1 MKWRNYIVS
10 EKKTFKEISQTDYE
24 NDIKTKEGGTDKKTG
39 DKIYLKYLSW
49 AAAHKVMKI
58 IDPDA
63 EIIEHEFEHYR
74 VLSGQ
79 QQDFLI
85 TELKPYRQT
94 GDGYMVKVSVILFG
108 KKETENYAII
118 NFRGQP
124 VLKPT
129 STDIN
134 KALKRA
140 FVKALAKHGVALYL
154 YEGEDIPDQPKIDV
168 KELEKLDK
176 LLAELD
182 EFTGKE
188 NKNTLINTVNKYTK
202 QDNRLGKKI
211 KELNE
216 MTYDQSGLFKIAVNK
231 IKQEFEKNLNN
242 KK

>member
-1 MKWRNYIVS
+1 MVV
-10 EKKTFKEISQTDYE
+10 EKKTFEEISQMDFE
-24 NDIKTKEGGTDKKTG
+24 SDIKTKEGGTDKKTG
-39 DKIYLKYLSW
+39 EKIYLKYLSW

-58 IDPDA
+58 IDPEA
-63 EIIEHEFEHYR
+63 EIIEHEFEHYH

-79 QQDFLI
+79 HQDFLI

-94 GDGYMVKVSVILFG
+94 GDGYMVKVSVVLFG
-108 KKETENYAII
+108 KTETENYAII

-140 FVKALAKHGVALYL
+140 FVKALAKHGVAIYL

-168 KELEKLDK
+168 KEIERLEKL
-176 LLAELD
+176 LAQLD
-182 EFTGKE
+182 ETTGKE
-188 NKNTLINTVNKYTK
+188 SKRTLLNTVNKYTK
-202 QDNRLGKKI
+202 QDNRLGKPV
-211 KELNE
+211 KEISD
-216 MTYDQSGLFKIAVNK
+216 MTYDQSGLFKIAANK
-231 IKQEFEKNLNN
+231 IQHEFEKQSNN

>member
-1 MKWRNYIVS
+1 MS
-10 EKKTFKEISQTDYE
+10 EKKTFEEISQTDYE
-24 NDIKTKEGGTDKKTG
+24 SEIKTKEGGTDKKSG
-39 DKIYLKYLSW
+39 EKIYLKYLSW
-49 AAAHKVMKI
+49 AGAHKIMKI
-58 IDPDA
+58 LDPDA
-63 EIIEHEFEHYR
+63 EVIEHEFEHYS

-79 QQDFLI
+79 HQDFLI
-85 TELKPYRQT
+85 TEFKPYRQT
-94 GDGYMVKVSVILFG
+94 GDGYMVKVSVVLHG
-108 KKETENYAII
+108 KMETENYAII

-140 FVKALAKHGVALYL
+140 YVKALAKHGVAIYI
-154 YEGEDIPDQPKIDV
+154 YEGEDLPDQPKIDV
-168 KELEKLDK
+168 KELEKLEK